1 MSLTFAELQS
11 NPDIMR
17 DMYNSVFTDE
27 YSDEELAALK
37 ITVARD
43 RLKRDSCRIF
53 RLDTSESA
61 DMAVLDEL
69 AAGYAEAFAR
79 ALVYLQCYYYF
90 SDCDDTDGVNAKR
103 MKECMA
109 AYREELAGF
118 GSFLAGG
125 RTTTAMAVVSRG

>member
-1 MSLTFAELQS
+1 MSDTFADLQS

-17 DMYNSVFTDE
+17 DMYNSVFGAE

-37 ITVARD
+37 ITAAKD

-53 RLDTSESA
+53 RLDTSDAA

-69 AAGYAEAFAR
+69 TAAYTESFAR

-90 SDCDDTDGVNAKR
+90 SDFDDTAGVNAKR
-103 MKECMA
+103 MMECMA
-109 AYREELAGF
+109 EYREELAGF
-118 GSFLAGG
+118 GSYPAGG